1 MSNPECLVLSEC
13 LKCMVVETLTD
24 SGPDLKFIMEV
35 EKTMK
40 YIVFHIKLC
49 QSV

>member
-24 SGPDLKFIMEV
+24 SGPDLEFIMEV

-40 YIVFHIKLC
+40 YIVFHIKL
-49 QSV
+49 